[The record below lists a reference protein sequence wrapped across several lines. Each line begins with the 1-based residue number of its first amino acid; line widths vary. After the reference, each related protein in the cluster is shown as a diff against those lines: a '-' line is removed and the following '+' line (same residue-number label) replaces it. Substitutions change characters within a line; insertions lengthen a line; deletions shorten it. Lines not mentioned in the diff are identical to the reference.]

1 MAQKSNYKKEKR
13 SRKAIKDICVSEKEG
28 TGMEIDSLFMPLSA
42 EELRICELRRACFPK
57 KGKYI
62 LIRMIDV
69 GLTKRALDL
78 IKERPDFI
86 MERDNRGRTPL
97 MAALSAGS
105 KDIVAILLDRIET
118 DVNVFDK
125 DGVSAKDIAAKTCP
139 EYLPIIERRLNEELN
154 NIPIRTVRE
163 LLTLVQSGRV
173 SVRKGLVWSI
183 LHHKKEA
190 IKKIVSTYPTADLTM
205 PAGFLSVTDLARM
218 HFPAAVAILSGV
230 DMPRGKRQGK
240 GMNARRKKAG
250 VPFRKQ
256 VTSD

>member
-1 MAQKSNYKKEKR
+1 
-13 SRKAIKDICVSEKEG
+13 
-28 TGMEIDSLFMPLSA
+28 MEINSLFMPLSA

-218 HFPAAVAILSGV
+218 HFPAAVAILNGAN
-230 DMPRGKRQGK
+230 MTREKQQGK

-250 VPFRKQ
+250 VPFKKQ